1 VLGSEY
7 GRVTY
12 VTFDGIGRSDDRRSD
27 DGRSGDD
34 GWYDGGR
41 FGGMYG
47 DPAPGGYGAPPD
59 PDQVAAAREA
69 LFHATGGQP
78 APFPAGPPVG
88 KGVGG
93 GGTRR
98 RPRRRRRRLLAIVAA
113 AFVALVVG
121 LTGVIYAAARVPL
134 PAQIAN
140 KQISTITYADGSE
153 LARIGPENRTDVPL
167 TTVPE
172 HVRSAVLAAE
182 NRTFYTDPGISAK
195 GIVRAA
201 WNDLRGR
208 EMQGGSGIT
217 QQYVKNAYL
226 TQERT
231 LTRKFK
237 ELVIAVKVDHQYS
250 KDQIFEW
257 YLNTIYFGRG
267 AYGIEAAAETYFGKN
282 VRRLTLAEGAV
293 LAASIRSP
301 ALYDPQGHPE
311 AAKARWQFVLDGM
324 VTMGQLTR
332 ARADAA
338 SYPRVRPRGGG
349 SQDELRGWAGL
360 VVQQVK
366 DELARNNIDEASL
379 NAKGLR
385 VVTTIDRTAQT
396 AAVAAVKQV
405 FTGQPRALRQALV
418 AVEPASGKVLAYYGG
433 ANGNGYDYA
442 QAWRQPGS
450 SFKPYTLAT
459 ALQQTVQ
466 PRGDARPDPVSLHRT
481 YDGSSP
487 RTLGGVTIRNS
498 GNAQCSPC
506 PVLEAMKRSINTVF
520 YDMAI
525 QVGPRNV
532 AETAQRMGIPTKRT
546 DNGQPTLQVRGST
559 DGSIGIGRYEVRPLD
574 QAAGFSVFASGGVL
588 HPSYLVQKVTDSSGA
603 VLFEHQDA
611 PKQVLDRKVANDVT
625 YALEPVAEWSHDALD
640 GDRPSG
646 AKTGTQQYGK
656 TEANTDAWMVGF
668 TPQVSAAV
676 WVGTD
681 KLGPIRTA
689 EGKEIY
695 GAGLPGK
702 TWKAFMDR
710 YLSGTAV
717 QALTGEIMV
726 SPQLQSNRTRAAVP
740 SRTAPTSAPPRTTT
754 TPKTST
760 PRPTP
765 APTGTPPLPTS
776 TPTLTLPPTPT
787 PLPPPTG
794 SGGLTRTK
802 TPRPTP

>member
-1 VLGSEY
+1 
-7 GRVTY
+7 
-12 VTFDGIGRSDDRRSD
+12 VTFDGT
-27 DGRSGDD
+27 GRSGDGGPDEDWYGHGRWD
-34 GWYDGGR
+34 GADQWGGR
-41 FGGMYG
+41 YG
-47 DPAPGGYGAPPD
+47 DAAPDRYE
-59 PDQVAAAREA
+59 VAATREA
-69 LFHATGGQP
+69 LSRVTGGQP
-78 APFPAGPPVG
+78 GQDPVAVPPAG
-88 KGVGG
+88 
-93 GGTRR
+93 GTR
-98 RPRRRRRRLLAIVAA
+98 RPRRRRRRRRRLLVIVSA
-113 AFVALVVG
+113 AFLVLLVG
-121 LTGVIYAAARVPL
+121 MIGVIYAAARVPL

-140 KQISTITYADGSE
+140 KQISTITYADGTV

-167 TTVPE
+167 TAVPE
-172 HVRSAVLAAE
+172 HVRWAVLAAE
-182 NRTFYTDPGISAK
+182 NRTFYTDPGISAR
-195 GIVRAA
+195 GILRAA
-201 WNDLRGR
+201 WNDIQGR

-237 ELVIAVKVDHQYS
+237 ELVISVKVDHQYS

-267 AYGIEAAAETYFGKN
+267 AYGIEAAAETYFGKS

-324 VTMGQLTR
+324 VTMGDPGR
-332 ARADAA
+332 AEADAVR
-338 SYPRVRPRGGG
+338 YPRVRPRGAAN
-349 SQDELRGWAGL
+349 QDELRGWAGL

-385 VVTTIDRTAQT
+385 VVTTIDRTAQH
-396 AAVAAVKQV
+396 AALAAVKQV
-405 FTGQPRALRQALV
+405 FAGQPRALRQALV
-418 AVEPASGKVLAYYGG
+418 AVEPGTGKVLAYYGG

-459 ALQQTVQ
+459 ALQQAVQ

-487 RTLGGVTIRNS
+487 RTLGGVTVRNS

-506 PVLEAMKRSINTVF
+506 TVLEAMKRSINTVF

-532 AETAQRMGIPTKRT
+532 AATAHRMGVPPTRT
-546 DNGQPTLQVRGST
+546 DNGRPTLQLGGGT

-574 QAAGFSVFASGGVL
+574 QAVGFSVFASGGVL
-588 HPSYLVQKVTDSSGA
+588 HPPYLVQRVTDGSGD
-603 VLFEHQDA
+603 VLFEHTAA

-625 YALEPVAEWSHDALD
+625 YALEPVAEWSHDQLAA
-640 GDRPSG
+640 DRPSG

-702 TWKAFMDR
+702 TWKAFMDG
-710 YLSGTAV
+710 YLSGRPPRPLTA
-717 QALTGEIMV
+717 EIMINPELV
-726 SPQLQSNRTRAAVP
+726 TTRSAT
-740 SRTAPTSAPPRTTT
+740 TAPPSPSPTTSPPAR
-754 TPKTST
+754 
-760 PRPTP
+760 TP
-765 APTGTPPLPTS
+765 APTTPTATQTPSPTRIPRSTTHKPAPTPSPTS
-776 TPTLTLPPTPT
+776 IAPTPT
-787 PLPPPTG
+787 PTLSPSP
-794 SGGLTRTK
+794 TRTK
-802 TPRPTP
+802 PG